1 MVENQWNV
9 STRNTCNLSLADL
22 TAEPLDR
29 GFPCFPWQP
38 DLLRPQFHISC
49 ALPLKPLSWPLR
61 VVCLV
66 YPDPLKKVLAS
77 CAIPSAHC
85 LTLGFS

>member
-9 STRNTCNLSLADL
+9 SARNTCNLSLADL

-29 GFPCFPWQP
+29 GSPCFPWQP

-49 ALPLKPLSWPLR
+49 ALPLKPLSWPLP

-66 YPDPLKKVLAS
+66 YPDPLEKVLA
-77 CAIPSAHC
+77 CRVI
-85 LTLGFS
+85 LIR